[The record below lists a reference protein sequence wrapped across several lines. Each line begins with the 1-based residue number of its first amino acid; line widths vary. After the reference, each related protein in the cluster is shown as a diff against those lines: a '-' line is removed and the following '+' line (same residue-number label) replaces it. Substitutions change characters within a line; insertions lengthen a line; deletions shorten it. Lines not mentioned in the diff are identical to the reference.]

1 MEEFLTR
8 QNMMMQRDSMA
19 YGHSSNMAPTSAA
32 IIQADK
38 GLLMINAALR
48 IQGRSVTMFFQL

>member
-1 MEEFLTR
+1 VEEFLTR

-19 YGHSSNMAPTSAA
+19 YGHSSNMAPTVAA

-48 IQGRSVTMFFQL
+48 IQGRSVTMFFDL